1 VKAKIS
7 VCVATYK
14 RPELLRRLLQSL
26 VAQETGGEFSFAIV
40 VADNDAERS
49 AEPVAREFKAAD
61 QEVVYAVEP
70 EQSISLARN
79 KSVSLAGG
87 EYIATTDDDL
97 YADRQWLANL
107 YRAIRSYGA
116 DVVHGP
122 VVPEFPEKTPDYIR
136 DCAIFNRPNPPTGS
150 MENYVFTT
158 ANSLFRRKLIEG
170 VPGPFDPRF
179 GRSGGED
186 TDFFNQFQKRGCRMI
201 WCREALVFGPVPSA
215 RANLAWIVKRS
226 FRNGNIRHRQHNNPD
241 SIGRMKIPSSYKI
254 FIRLGRAA
262 VYMVRAVLNP
272 KSDGIKCLMRVAY
285 NLGILAYYVNF
296 HYEEYRTD

>member
-1 VKAKIS
+1 VKPTID

-14 RPELLRRLLQSL
+14 RPELLKKLLLSL
-26 VAQETGGEFSFAIV
+26 AAQETAGEFSFTIIV
-40 VADNDAERS
+40 VDNDAERT
-49 AEPVAREFKAAD
+49 AETVACEFRAGGRKITYD
-61 QEVVYAVEP
+61 VEP
-70 EQSISLARN
+70 EQNISLARN
-79 KSVSLAGG
+79 KSVSHATAD
-87 EYIATTDDDL
+87 YIATIDDDL
-97 YADRQWLANL
+97 YADRYWLVTL
-107 YRAIRSYGA
+107 YRALTSHNA
-116 DVVHGP
+116 DVAHGP
-122 VVPEFPEKTPDYIR
+122 DVPEFPEKTPDYIR
-136 DCAIFNRPNPPTGS
+136 NCAIFNRPNPSTGS
-150 MENYVFTT
+150 TENYIFTT

-226 FRNGNIRHRQHNNPD
+226 FRNGNMCHRYPNNPD
-241 SIGRMKIPSSYKI
+241 SIGRMKIPSSCKI
-254 FIRLGRAA
+254 FVRLGRAA
-262 VYMVRAVLNP
+262 VYTVRAVLNP